1 MNSKPQ
7 SSLMTRESTIED
19 QIVTNLKKVIDPE
32 LRFDVVTLQLIREIH
47 ISAENDVVV
56 IMTLTSPACP
66 FGDFIKM
73 EVEFAVRAVKGVNRV
88 KVDVT
93 FDPPWDLEHISE
105 ETRLELGL
113 L

>member
-1 MNSKPQ
+1 MADDVDLEEKILENLSK
-7 SSLMTRESTIED
+7 
-19 QIVTNLKKVIDPE
+19 VVDPE
-32 LRFDVVTLQLIREIH
+32 LGFDVVTLQLIREIH
-47 ISAENDVVV
+47 INSDNDVIV

-88 KVDVT
+88 KVDIT
-93 FDPPWDLEHISE
+93 FDPPWTLENISE
-105 ETRLELGL
+105 EAKLALGL

>member
-1 MNSKPQ
+1 MADDIDLEEKILENLSK
-7 SSLMTRESTIED
+7 
-19 QIVTNLKKVIDPE
+19 VVDPE
-32 LRFDVVTLQLIREIH
+32 LGFDVVTLQLIREIH
-47 ISAENDVVV
+47 INSDNDAIV

-88 KVDVT
+88 KVDIT
-93 FDPPWDLEHISE
+93 FDPPWTLENISE
-105 ETRLELGL
+105 EAKLALGL

>member
-1 MNSKPQ
+1 
-7 SSLMTRESTIED
+7 MTDSAELEQKIID
-19 QIVTNLKKVIDPE
+19 NLSRVVDPE
-32 LRFDVVTLQLIREIH
+32 LGFDVVTLQLIREVH
-47 ISAENDVVV
+47 INAENDVVV

-88 KVDVT
+88 KVDIT
-93 FDPPWDLEHISE
+93 FDPPWTLENISDDAK
-105 ETRLELGL
+105 LALGL

>member
-1 MNSKPQ
+1 
-7 SSLMTRESTIED
+7 MTDHSDLEEKIIE
-19 QIVTNLKKVIDPE
+19 NLSRVQDPE
-32 LRFDVVTLQLIREIH
+32 MSFDVVTLQLIREIH
-47 ISAENDVVV
+47 INAENDVVV

-93 FDPPWDLEHISE
+93 FEPPWSLEHASDE
-105 ETRLELGL
+105 VRLALGIL
-113 L
+113 

>member
-1 MNSKPQ
+1 MADDVSQ
-7 SSLMTRESTIED
+7 VSDS
-19 QIVTNLKKVIDPE
+19 NLEERILDNLGKVIDPE
-32 LRFDVVTLQLIREIH
+32 LGFDVVTLQLIREIH
-47 ISAENDVVV
+47 INSDYDVIV

-73 EVEFAVRAVKGVNRV
+73 EVEFAVRAVKGVKRV

-93 FDPPWDLEHISE
+93 FDPPWTLENISE
-105 ETRLELGL
+105 EAKLALGL